1 MTTRSVYVPEQ
12 NLHERGNYSKI
23 KALGES
29 KAGIAQRVASY
40 LPSISRILSNLCKGR
55 SRSIVNPDPGDVVCA
70 RRMQRDSRHCHAASC
85 HGHYL
90 YSVA

>member
-12 NLHERGNYSKI
+12 NLNERGNYSQI
-23 KALGES
+23 KALRER
-29 KAGIAQRVASY
+29 KAGIAQRVTSY
-40 LPSISRILSNLCKGR
+40 LPSISRILSN
-55 SRSIVNPDPGDVVCA
+55 VMCA

-90 YSVA
+90 YILRHNIPPK